1 MIPALPALC
10 AALLLALPSM
20 GIGASEGAGL
30 FSADD
35 GAIPPRP
42 APRHSVLEGPLPEA
56 PPRGEMS
63 PRLSEPLPELRRRD
77 AEIDLERLA
86 MARSEIARGR
96 PSHLRLNLFA
106 DADFQAVFER
116 AEPTAS
122 GYALKGRLA
131 DDPLS
136 AAVLA
141 VNGEWVAGQVWG
153 PRGRY
158 AIVPLGGGVAAV
170 RQMDPLALG
179 RCGVGEGL
187 SEGAAGRP
195 PSEAP
200 PPGLRH
206 PPGASSIGTAP
217 ASEALPEDDG
227 GTIDLLVV
235 YEPSVRRTL
244 GGHRAMRAL
253 IDGDVAMTNEM
264 YRASGAAQR
273 ISLAAAVE
281 LERRPETREAE
292 RNRNAFSFLNHLSSK
307 SSGYLD
313 EAHALR
319 DAYAAD
325 MVLAHWGHQSGTGA
339 FFGGVA
345 GIAWQMETLS
355 GDSAPLAFSVANSSA
370 FAHEL
375 GHGMGLRHERSKDAE
390 NSPFPYSHGFV
401 VHDGSPELPPE
412 REGLGMQTVM
422 TATRNPPIDIPRF
435 SNPNLRYP
443 DDSGPALGVP
453 GDEPSD
459 AADGP
464 ADAARSLNGTRRLVA
479 NFRRSASRCAY
490 ALPGP
495 PEELPA
501 SGGEF
506 RIRVRAGAGCAWRAY
521 SNDEFVSV
529 ADGAAG
535 VGDGEFAFR
544 LSGNAGWERELAV
557 FVAGE
562 AYLAEQATARTR
574 GETPVCDRTPPIRD
588 ALVEAAGKPCGEIG
602 AEDLAA
608 IRTLAPHF
616 PGAGRLA
623 SGDFD
628 GLTGLVSLDLF
639 QAHLRGWAPGTFEGL
654 TRLVSLDL
662 RHNYFRTLEPGA
674 FDGLP
679 NLVFLDLQDSS
690 RLTTLK
696 PGAFR
701 GLSNVQELKFRG
713 GTGLTALAAGTFEG
727 LSNLRLL
734 DLGATALWIP
744 LAKIEPGAFRGL
756 SELERLVLAHNNTL
770 TTLEPGVFEGLPNLR
785 RLGVVGN
792 ADARIGTEGLKTL
805 PPGLFEGL
813 PKLRSLYLNGNSLK
827 TLPPGLFDGLTKLRH
842 LNLVNNKLSFW
853 EPGLFDGLTEL
864 RYLVLR
870 GNELSFLER
879 GMFEGLSALE
889 GLYLMGNGLTELGP
903 GVFDDLDKLT
913 HVYLDENNLK
923 MLDPALFHHGRS
935 QMQALHLDGN
945 RLTALDPDLL
955 RGMIRL
961 GHLELASNQLSKL
974 PPGLFEGLHSFSKL
988 NLRGNPGAPFAF
1000 APELVRHPGADSA
1013 PDGSAQITAEV
1024 AQGAPFNMRIPL
1036 SASGGALSAG
1046 EILIPR
1052 GAVRGMAVSV
1062 VPRGKGPVTVLAT
1075 APGLPPPCEDW
1086 EFDAAHSEPCMWGL
1100 KTSSGAPLILYG
1112 LPDQALARGGAVRF
1126 DLPSAFPGFGAGT
1139 SYRVESSDPAAVEA
1153 TIRAGLLILSPAS
1166 GGKTILTVTATS
1178 PDGTSETR
1186 RFAATAP
1193 ALLRSRWGGW
1203 RSALLRPPLS
1213 EHGDES

>member
-1 MIPALPALC
+1 
-10 AALLLALPSM
+10 
-20 GIGASEGAGL
+20 
-30 FSADD
+30 
-35 GAIPPRP
+35 
-42 APRHSVLEGPLPEA
+42 
-56 PPRGEMS
+56 
-63 PRLSEPLPELRRRD
+63 
-77 AEIDLERLA
+77 
-86 MARSEIARGR
+86 
-96 PSHLRLNLFA
+96 
-106 DADFQAVFER
+106 
-116 AEPTAS
+116 
-122 GYALKGRLA
+122 
-131 DDPLS
+131 
-136 AAVLA
+136 
-141 VNGEWVAGQVWG
+141 
-153 PRGRY
+153 
-158 AIVPLGGGVAAV
+158 
-170 RQMDPLALG
+170 
-179 RCGVGEGL
+179 
-187 SEGAAGRP
+187 
-195 PSEAP
+195 
-200 PPGLRH
+200 
-206 PPGASSIGTAP
+206 
-217 ASEALPEDDG
+217 
-227 GTIDLLVV
+227 
-235 YEPSVRRTL
+235 
-244 GGHRAMRAL
+244 
-253 IDGDVAMTNEM
+253 
-264 YRASGAAQR
+264 
-273 ISLAAAVE
+273 
-281 LERRPETREAE
+281 
-292 RNRNAFSFLNHLSSK
+292 
-307 SSGYLD
+307 
-313 EAHALR
+313 
-319 DAYAAD
+319 
-325 MVLAHWGHQSGTGA
+325 
-339 FFGGVA
+339 
-345 GIAWQMETLS
+345 METLS

-412 REGLGMQTVM
+412 RGGLGMQTVM

-490 ALPGP
+490 ALSGP
-495 PEELPA
+495 PEELPV

-574 GETPVCDRTPPIRD
+574 GETPVCDRTAPIRD

-608 IRTLAPHF
+608 IRTLAPDF
-616 PGAGRLA
+616 LGAGRLA
-623 SGDFD
+623 RGDFD
-628 GLTGLVSLDLF
+628 GLTGLVSLDLS
-639 QAHLRGWAPGTFEGL
+639 QEHLMGWAPGTFDGL

-662 RHNYFRTLEPGA
+662 RYNYFRTLEPGA

-679 NLVFLDLQDSS
+679 NLVFLDLQGTW
-690 RLTTLK
+690 LTTLK

-701 GLSNVQELKFRG
+701 GLSNVQELNFRG
-713 GTGLTALAAGTFEG
+713 TDLTVLAAGTFEG

-734 DLGATALWIP
+734 DFSGWVP
-744 LAKIEPGAFRGL
+744 LVKVEPGAFRGL
-756 SELERLVLAHNNTL
+756 SELERLVLVHNSTL

-785 RLGVVGN
+785 RLAVGGDP
-792 ADARIGTEGLKTL
+792 DARVGTEGLTTL

-813 PKLRSLYLNGNSLK
+813 PKLRSLYLGNNGLT
-827 TLPPGLFDGLTKLRH
+827 TLPPGLFDGLT
-842 LNLVNNKLSFW
+842 
-853 EPGLFDGLTEL
+853 EL
-864 RYLVLR
+864 RSLDLI
-870 GNELSFLER
+870 GNKLSFLER
-879 GMFEGLSALE
+879 GTFDGLIELNSLDLDGNKLRFLERGAFDGLSALRW
-889 GLYLMGNGLTELGP
+889 LYLTGNGLTELGP
-903 GVFDDLDKLT
+903 GVFDDFDKLSIL
-913 HVYLDENNLK
+913 YLRENNLK

-935 QMQALHLDGN
+935 QMFSLHLDGN
-945 RLTALDPDLL
+945 QLATLDPDLL
-955 RGMIRL
+955 RGMINL
-961 GHLELASNQLSKL
+961 KALNLASNQLSEL

-988 NLRGNPGAPFAF
+988 NLRGNPGAPFTF
-1000 APELVRHPGADSA
+1000 APELVRHPGADSV

-1062 VPRGKGPVTVLAT
+1062 VPQGQGPVTVLAT
-1075 APGLPPPCEDW
+1075 APDLPPPCEDW

-1112 LPDQALARGGAVRF
+1112 LPDQALAPGGAVRF

-1153 TIRAGLLILSPAS
+1153 TIRAGLLILSAAS
-1166 GGKTILTVTATS
+1166 GGETILTVTATS

>member
-10 AALLLALPSM
+10 AALLLALPSI
-20 GIGASEGAGL
+20 GAGASEGAGL

-42 APRHSVLEGPLPEA
+42 ALRHPVLEGPLPEI
-56 PPRGEMS
+56 PPRGETL
-63 PRLSEPLPELRRRD
+63 PRRSEPPPELRRRN

-86 MARSEIARGR
+86 AARSEIARGR

-170 RQMDPLALG
+170 RQMDPSALG

-187 SEGAAGRP
+187 AEGAAGRP
-195 PSEAP
+195 PFEAP
-200 PPGLRH
+200 PPGLRQS
-206 PPGASSIGTAP
+206 PGVAAIGTAF
-217 ASEALPEDDG
+217 ASEAFPEDDG
-227 GTIDLLVV
+227 GAIDLLVV
-235 YEPSVRRTL
+235 YESSVRRTL

-253 IDGDVAMTNEM
+253 IDSDVAMANEM
-264 YRASGAAQR
+264 YRASGAAQQ
-273 ISLAAAVE
+273 INLAAAVE
-281 LERRPETREAE
+281 LERRPEAREAE
-292 RNRNAFSFLNHLSSK
+292 QDRNAYRFLNHLSSK

-325 MVLAHWGHQSGTGA
+325 MVLAHWGHQMGTGV

-355 GDSAPLAFSVANSSA
+355 GDSAPLAFAVANSSA

-401 VHDGSPELPPE
+401 VPDGSPELPPE
-412 REGLGMQTVM
+412 RAGRGMQTVM
-422 TATRNPPIDIPRF
+422 AASRNPPKDIPRF

-464 ADAARSLNGTRRLVA
+464 ADAARSLNRTRRTVA

-490 ALPGP
+490 ALSGP
-495 PEELPA
+495 PEELPV

-506 RIRVRAGAGCAWRAY
+506 RIRVRAGAGCAWRAH

-544 LSGNAGWERELAV
+544 LSDNAGWERELAV

-574 GETPVCDRTPPIRD
+574 GETPVCDRTAPIRD
-588 ALVEAAGKPCGEIG
+588 ALVEAAGKPCEEIG

-608 IRTLAPHF
+608 VRTLAPHF
-616 PGAGRLA
+616 SGAGRLA
-623 SGDFD
+623 LGDFD
-628 GLTGLVSLDLF
+628 GLTGLVSLDLY
-639 QAHLRGWAPGTFEGL
+639 QAHLRGWAPGTFDGL

-662 RHNYFRTLEPGA
+662 RYNYFRTLEPGA

-679 NLVFLDLQDSS
+679 NLVFLDLRST

-713 GTGLTALAAGTFEG
+713 STGLTALAAGSFEG

-734 DLGATALWIP
+734 DLGATALWLP

-756 SELERLVLAHNNTL
+756 PELRNLVLTHDNTL

-785 RLGVVGN
+785 ILSLIGN
-792 ADARIGTEGLKTL
+792 ADARIGTEGLTTL
-805 PPGLFEGL
+805 PLGLFEGL
-813 PKLRSLYLNGNSLK
+813 PKLRSLYLNENSLK
-827 TLPPGLFDGLTKLRH
+827 TLPPGLFNGLTELTSLDLRG
-842 LNLVNNKLSFW
+842 NKLSFL
-853 EPGLFDGLTEL
+853 ERGAFDGLTEL
-864 RYLVLR
+864 TSLDLR
-870 GNELSFLER
+870 GNKLSFLER
-879 GMFEGLSALE
+879 GAFDGLSALE
-889 GLYLMGNGLTELGP
+889 WLYLDRNGLTELGP
-903 GVFDDLDKLT
+903 GVFDGLAKLSIL
-913 HVYLDENNLK
+913 YLNENNLK

-935 QMQALHLDGN
+935 QMFLLYLEGNQLATLDS
-945 RLTALDPDLL
+945 DLL

-961 GHLELASNQLSKL
+961 KVLNLESNRLSDL
-974 PPGLFEGLHSFSKL
+974 PPRLFEGLHSFNKL
-988 NLRGNPGAPFAF
+988 DLRGNPGAPFAF
-1000 APELVRHPGADSA
+1000 APELIRHPGVDSA

-1036 SASGGALSAG
+1036 SAAGGVLSAG
-1046 EILIPR
+1046 EILIPK

-1075 APGLPPPCEDW
+1075 APDLPPPCEDW
-1086 EFDAAHSEPCMWGL
+1086 EIDAAHSEPCLWGL

-1112 LPDQALARGGAVRF
+1112 LPDQALAPDGAVRF

-1139 SYRVESSDPAAVEA
+1139 SYRVESSNPAAVEA
-1153 TIRAGLLILSPAS
+1153 RIREGLLIVSTAS
-1166 GGKTILTVTATS
+1166 GGETILTVTATS

-1186 RFAATAP
+1186 RFAAKAP
-1193 ALLRSRWGGW
+1193 VLLRSRWSGW
-1203 RSALLRPPLS
+1203 RSVLLKPPPS
-1213 EHGDES
+1213 EDGDGS